1 MVNPFLF
8 SSAPFS
14 PIFNYSKKTALFT
27 LFLKFFKF
35 YFVFMVDRSSQARLE
50 AESAETSSRT
60 TTTPDLSCIWG
71 LRCSFHQCQ
80 ILDAPSKNRDQNPH
94 PHRDNVG
101 FLPAE
106 SQWSSALLTLCKVF
120 YILLG
125 LL

>member
-50 AESAETSSRT
+50 AES
-60 TTTPDLSCIWG
+60 G
-71 LRCSFHQCQ
+71 LQLRPLPEPQQHQ
-80 ILDAPSKNRDQNPH
+80 I
-94 PHRDNVG
+94 
-101 FLPAE
+101 
-106 SQWSSALLTLCKVF
+106 
-120 YILLG
+120 
-125 LL
+125 